1 MQTSPFLFSPYRR
14 CDLVSW
20 TSDTMLL
27 LKTLSAVAA
36 VASSAAALNVPK
48 STGSGRVA
56 EKLSGPPVGWAVDDS
71 TPINKE
77 TSTMKLRVQLTPQNM
92 GKFHELAIDVRPL
105 LQLFG
110 LATNLHRRLPLLA
123 TPRTG
128 STSLSTSLMP

>member
-1 MQTSPFLFSPYRR
+1 VQTSPFLFSPYRR

-48 STGSGRVA
+48 ST
-56 EKLSGPPVGWAVDDS
+56 PVGWAVDDS

-123 TPRTG
+123 TPPTG

>member
-1 MQTSPFLFSPYRR
+1 
-14 CDLVSW
+14 
-20 TSDTMLL
+20 
-27 LKTLSAVAA
+27 
-36 VASSAAALNVPK
+36 
-48 STGSGRVA
+48 VA